1 MEMGMKVLMVGSARE
16 SGGGVASVI
25 RLMEKM
31 PIWQKYG
38 CHWLGTQIQRN
49 YLWKIYYA
57 LKAYVWAVIHIW
69 QYDIV
74 HFHTVPDRIGLVI
87 QFPVFFLALIGRKKI
102 IVHIHMGNQLSRHT
116 ENGLFLWHLKR
127 ADLIILLARK
137 WQALFPQ
144 YFPSVK
150 TPTAVLYNASNT
162 KGRGVRD
169 EGRGVRDE
177 GRGVRDE
184 GRGMRDEG
192 RGKSII
198 FVGYMDDNKAPD
210 ILLDAVSQLK
220 AEGKLG
226 EWKVTMM
233 GNGDVERFAKMS
245 EEMGL
250 KDNVTFTGYI
260 TGKEKERNF
269 SEASI
274 LVLCSYEEGFPMVVL
289 EAWNYGISVISTPVG
304 GLPDVV
310 DEGKNCLTFP
320 FGDSRALAQ
329 QLHKLMTDE
338 KLRDDMGRYSKEFVD
353 RTFSID
359 RISSDADAIYESLS
373 L

>member
-1 MEMGMKVLMVGSARE
+1 MKVLMVGSARE

-25 RLMEKM
+25 RLMEQM

-57 LKAYVWAVIHIW
+57 LKAYVWAVLHIW
-69 QYDIV
+69 KYDIV
-74 HFHTVPDRIGLVI
+74 QFHTVPDRICLVI
-87 QFPVFFLALIGRKKI
+87 QFPVFMLALMGRKKI
-102 IVHIHMGNQLSRHT
+102 IMHIHMGNQLSKHT

-127 ADLIILLARK
+127 ADLIILLAKK
-137 WQALFPQ
+137 WQTLFSQ

-162 KGRGVRD
+162 KEGELREDGR
-169 EGRGVRDE
+169 ELKKNKK
-177 GRGVRDE
+177 
-184 GRGMRDEG
+184 
-192 RGKSII
+192 KSII
-198 FVGYMDDNKAPD
+198 FVGYMDDNKAPN
-210 ILLDAVSQLK
+210 ILLEAILQLK
-220 AEGKLG
+220 AEDKLG
-226 EWKVTMM
+226 EWTVTMM
-233 GNGDVERFAKMS
+233 GNGDVERFARMS

-250 KDNVTFTGYI
+250 KENVTFTGYI

-304 GLPDVV
+304 GLPDVAE
-310 DEGKNCLTFP
+310 EGKNCLTFP
-320 FGDSRALAQ
+320 FGDSRTLAR
-329 QLHKLMTDE
+329 QLHRLMTDGQ
-338 KLRDDMGRYSKEFVD
+338 LRDEMGRYSKDFVN
-353 RTFSID
+353 RTFSLD
-359 RISSDADAIYESLS
+359 RVSSDADAIYESLKI
-373 L
+373 

>member
-1 MEMGMKVLMVGSARE
+1 MKVLMVGSARE

-25 RLMEKM
+25 RLMEQM
-31 PIWQKYG
+31 PVWNKYG

-57 LKAYVWAVIHIW
+57 LKAYLWAVLHIW
-69 QYDIV
+69 RYDVV
-74 HFHTVPDRIGLVI
+74 HFHTVPDRICLVI
-87 QFPVFFLALIGRKKI
+87 QFPVFFLALLGRKKI
-102 IVHIHMGNQLSRHT
+102 IMHIHMGNQLSKHT
-116 ENGLFLWHLKR
+116 GNCLFLWHLKR

-137 WQALFPQ
+137 WQALFPE

-162 KGRGVRD
+162 KAYTASQTEYAKR
-169 EGRGVRDE
+169 E
-177 GRGVRDE
+177 
-184 GRGMRDEG
+184 
-192 RGKSII
+192 SII
-198 FVGYMDDNKAPD
+198 FVGYMDDNKAPN

-226 EWKVTMM
+226 KWTVTMM
-233 GNGDVERFAKMS
+233 GNGDVERFARMS

-310 DEGKNCLTFP
+310 EEAKNCLTFP
-320 FGDSRALAQ
+320 FGDSKALAQ
-329 QLHKLMTDE
+329 QLHRLMNDRQ
-338 KLRDDMGRYSKEFVD
+338 LRNEMGRYSKEFVD
-353 RTFSID
+353 RTFSLD
-359 RISSDADAIYESLS
+359 RISSDADAIYKSLS